1 MDPLTAISIAQGLG
15 GLAQTIGGS
24 IQRRR
29 AEKAAQE
36 QISKLGPDM
45 GILGYYNQA
54 LQRYSGLQSGQGA
67 LQKQYERQA
76 QRNLTSNLRM
86 LRETGTPGS
95 ILAGGSA
102 ALRAANEGAL
112 RAAALGQ
119 QQAGQALGMLGGA
132 SQLAAAEKRRPEEL
146 KLQMALQR
154 AAGGSQIANTGI
166 SNIFGALQS
175 AATQK
180 MYKDI
185 YGAETGGTTARLPRN
200 YAQGTGTGML
210 NLFPTPS
217 TAMPT
222 SAQLSRASGVVPR
235 ATPSTT
241 LRQFNVPRILPRNL
255 FSGSIYPFPTYPY

>member
-1 MDPLTAISIAQGLG
+1 MPIPLAAIQAFLGLG
-15 GLAQTIGGS
+15 QFIAGAE
-24 IQRRR
+24 QRRK

-36 QISKLGPDM
+36 QIGKLGPDI
-45 GILGYYNQA
+45 GILGFYNRA
-54 LQRYSGLQSGQGA
+54 LQRYSGLQSGEGA

-76 QRNLTSNLRM
+76 QRNLASNLRM

-112 RAAALGQ
+112 RAAATGQ
-119 QQAGQALGMLGGA
+119 QQAGQALGMLGSA

-146 KLQMALQR
+146 RLQMQLQR
-154 AAGGSQIANTGI
+154 AAGGSQVANVGL
-166 SNIFGALQS
+166 SNVFGALQS

-185 YGAETGGTTARLPRN
+185 YGGETSAAKLPRN
-200 YAQGTGTGML
+200 YVQGTGTGML

-255 FSGSIYPFPTYPY
+255 FSGPIYPFPTYPY